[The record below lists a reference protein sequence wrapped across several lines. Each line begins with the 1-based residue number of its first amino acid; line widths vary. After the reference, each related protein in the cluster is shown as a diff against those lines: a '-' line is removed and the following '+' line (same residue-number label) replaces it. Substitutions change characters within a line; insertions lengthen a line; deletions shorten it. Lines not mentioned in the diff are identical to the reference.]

1 MNLSTT
7 YLGLSL
13 RTPLVPSASPLS
25 ENLDNLLR
33 MQDAGASAVVLH
45 SLFEEQIRH
54 DQQELHESLSLGAE
68 SYAEATSY
76 FPRSAA
82 YVHGPALYLR
92 HVEQARSRLRIPV
105 IASLNGCT
113 PHGWTSFA
121 REIED
126 AGANA
131 IELNIYRIPTDLSV
145 DAASIE
151 DDYLR
156 IVLDVREAVS
166 IPVAVKVS
174 PFFTSFAHM
183 ARRFA
188 ECGADGLV
196 MFNRFYQPD
205 FDVRNL
211 EIICDT
217 PLSHS
222 GDSRLALRWIALL
235 RSHLSLSLAATG
247 GVHTGIDALKL
258 LMAGADVTMVCSA
271 LMRHGIDH
279 LAQIEEEMSTWMAEN
294 EYESVE
300 QLKGSLSQEHCEN
313 PSALERAHYIRA
325 VGALHPAIDSREE

>member
-1 MNLSTT
+1 MDLSTT
-7 YLGLSL
+7 YLGLPL
-13 RTPLVPSASPLS
+13 RTPLVPSASPMS
-25 ENLDNLLR
+25 ENIDNLLH
-33 MQDAGASAVVLH
+33 MQDAGAAAVVLH
-45 SLFEEQIRH
+45 SLFEEQIRR
-54 DQQELHESLSLGAE
+54 DQQELHQSLSLGVE
-68 SYAEATSY
+68 SYAEALSY
-76 FPRSAA
+76 FPQPAA

-92 HVEQARSRLRIPV
+92 HIEQARSRLQIPV

-121 REIED
+121 RDIEN
-126 AGANA
+126 AGADA
-131 IELNIYRIPTDLSV
+131 VELNIYRIPADLSL

-156 IVLDVREAVS
+156 IVLDVCEAVK

-183 ARRFA
+183 AKRFA

-235 RSHLSLSLAATG
+235 RGRLHLSLAATG

-271 LMRHGIDH
+271 LMRHGIGH
-279 LAQIEEEMSTWMAEN
+279 LSAIEEEMCTWMAEN

-300 QLKGSLSQEHCEN
+300 QLKGCLSQEHCEN
-313 PSALERAHYIRA
+313 PAALERAHYIRA
-325 VGALHPAIDSREE
+325 VGALHAAIDSHEE